1 MLISFNYKFKEPCP
15 WKMCSYI
22 RPVFKKKTM
31 EQIRMEKNI
40 LNNPNVTIEKK
51 ILEKRIRDLIFL
63 FSQRI
68 I

>member
-22 RPVFKKKTM
+22 RPVFKKKIM
-31 EQIRMEKNI
+31 EEIRVEKNI
-40 LNNPNVTIEKK
+40 LNYLNVTIEKK

-63 FSQRI
+63 FSHRI